1 MVLPV
6 PSGPRSGLRF
16 VAFGFP
22 VRIDLSFVIVMALL
36 GLGDVATP
44 AHVVLWVLIGTVSV
58 IAHELGHAFAAR
70 RTGARPEIDLYG
82 FGGLTRYAPPRP
94 LSRVT
99 SLTISVAGPLVGV
112 VVGLALLAVAR
123 ADMVSGATATYA
135 LDVAVFVN
143 LGWGLLN
150 LLPILP
156 LDGGQALA
164 ELLPG
169 DQRARMRR
177 AALVSVPVAGAVA
190 VVAFRGGYVF
200 GALIAGWFA
209 FDNVRMLAA
218 TSPAAARPLPPP
230 GPPSTA
236 DRDLLWL
243 VDQGRADQAGHLLA
257 TLPRDHVVDPAVRGL
272 VLAVNGRGEQ
282 GGPLV
287 LRACSEAPGNPLRI
301 GVLARLFV
309 AQHDWERLLTL
320 ASGPAIAH
328 VPPDVLRAAEATARR
343 SGSGSAADRIAA
355 LLEPAGG
362 P

>member
-1 MVLPV
+1 VVLPV
-6 PSGPRSGLRF
+6 PSGSRSGLRF

-36 GLGDVATP
+36 GLGDVASP
-44 AHVVLWVLIGTVSV
+44 GHVLLWVLIGTVSV

-82 FGGLTRYAPPRP
+82 FGGLTRYSPPGP
-94 LSRVT
+94 LSRGA
-99 SLTISVAGPLVGV
+99 SLAISVAGPLVGV
-112 VVGLALLAVAR
+112 LVGLALLAVSR
-123 ADMVSGATATYA
+123 ADVVSGSTATYA

-169 DQRARMRR
+169 DQQARTRR

-190 VVAFRGGYVF
+190 VVAVRAGYLF

-218 TSPAAARPLPPP
+218 TGPSAARPLPPP
-230 GPPSTA
+230 APPTTA

-257 TLPRDHVVDPAVRGL
+257 TLPRDSSVDPAVRGI
-272 VLAVNGRGEQ
+272 VLAAIGRVEQ
-282 GGPLV
+282 GVPLV
-287 LRACSEAPGNPLRI
+287 RRAYTDAPTDPLR
-301 GVLARLFV
+301 VAVFARLLV
-309 AQHDWERLLTL
+309 AERDWDALLAL
-320 ASGPAIAH
+320 AARQGGAAVPA
-328 VPPDVLRAAEATARR
+328 DVLRAAEATARQ
-343 SGSGSAADRIAA
+343 SGSGPAADRIAA

-362 P
+362 